1 MDNLNDDW
9 RLVLNAKIS
18 GKCVKIYVIMYY
30 YLYLLWLILE
40 RMEIDIRRSH
50 LDNLCKIIFKYKI
63 ITYNNFPQFDNRLLT
78 ETSACNNTC
87 RDILKSYQ
95 CIMKSIGTW

>member
-18 GKCVKIYVIMYY
+18 EKCVKIYVNMYH

>member
-18 GKCVKIYVIMYY
+18 EKCVKIYVNMYH

-40 RMEIDIRRSH
+40 RMEIDITRSH

>member
-1 MDNLNDDW
+1 MDNLNDDR

-18 GKCVKIYVIMYY
+18 GKCVKIYVNMYH

>member
-1 MDNLNDDW
+1 MDNLNDDR

-18 GKCVKIYVIMYY
+18 GKCVKIYVNMYH

-63 ITYNNFPQFDNRLLT
+63 ITYNNFPSFITDCWQKQVP
-78 ETSACNNTC
+78 A
-87 RDILKSYQ
+87 IIHVGIY
-95 CIMKSIGTW
+95 